1 MDPKY
6 MSEVL
11 LQRGAEALAKEKV
24 PLRLVAGRSEK
35 SFNQHLFAFGLSEVL
50 FYSFRQDMLC
60 PPSWASNLKERVL
73 KAGSFFTFVTVQEME
88 EKKQKTLFLCYSQ
101 T

>member
-6 MSEVL
+6 KSEVL

-35 SFNQHLFAFGLSEVL
+35 IFQTNILFVFGLSEVL
-50 FYSFRQDMLC
+50 FYLFRQDMLC

-73 KAGSFFTFVTVQEME
+73 KAGSFFTFVTV
-88 EKKQKTLFLCYSQ
+88 
-101 T
+101 